1 MNNSYPSQIVFNPY
15 AAINP
20 RHLSSL
26 ALCWEGNRLSGCN
39 NFTPNA
45 KINAY
50 SSSVFHGQS
59 GPGVRSIP
67 MATYHQQ
74 QLLPPQQQLIPGVP
88 TPPQQQ
94 LIPGVPTPS
103 PAATHSRGSYPSP
116 AATHSRGSYPS
127 PAATHSRGSSPFH
140 GSWIG
145 PDMRDV
151 PRSNLRARTRMQGAG
166 RAGGGRRLPGVQPAS
181 KSRDVARCR
190 RYEHGSVHPATHS
203 RGSSPAAASLPGVL
217 RQPGPAAKLPG
228 RRGVPCGR
236 GVLHVVEGL

>member
-94 LIPGVPTPS
+94 LIPGVPTPPQQQLIPGVPTPPQQQLIPGVPPPFMGLGS
-103 PAATHSRGSYPSP
+103 GQICGTYPGQICEQGLECRELVGLEGAGASRVCSLPLKAETS
-116 AATHSRGSYPS
+116 
-127 PAATHSRGSSPFH
+127 
-140 GSWIG
+140 
-145 PDMRDV
+145 
-151 PRSNLRARTRMQGAG
+151 QGAVAMNTG
-166 RAGGGRRLPGVQPAS
+166 AFTQQLIPGVPPQQQHH
-181 KSRDVARCR
+181 
-190 RYEHGSVHPATHS
+190 YQGF
-203 RGSSPAAASLPGVL
+203 
-217 RQPGPAAKLPG
+217 
-228 RRGVPCGR
+228 
-236 GVLHVVEGL
+236 